1 MRQPL
6 GKKKKNEKPFFKKNQ
21 KKVKVTSKNQSN
33 SHKWKWKDMNN
44 CKKKKL
50 ENCGV
55 VSEKKNEI
63 LSSENE
69 KEVWRERAHLYSSM

>member
-1 MRQPL
+1 
-6 GKKKKNEKPFFKKNQ
+6 
-21 KKVKVTSKNQSN
+21 
-33 SHKWKWKDMNN
+33 MNN

-69 KEVWRERAHLYSSM
+69 KEV

>member
-1 MRQPL
+1 
-6 GKKKKNEKPFFKKNQ
+6 
-21 KKVKVTSKNQSN
+21 
-33 SHKWKWKDMNN
+33 MNN